1 VDEIE
6 RRISRTYRILS
17 LLTVA
22 VTTYLFGYGMGVYY
36 SHRDQPVPVPYLV
49 TCPRSSVGGTT
60 PLVPT
65 TLTHPI

>member
-49 TCPRSSVGGTT
+49 TCPAKAGATK
-60 PLVPT
+60 PLIPT
-65 TLTHPI
+65 TLVHPI